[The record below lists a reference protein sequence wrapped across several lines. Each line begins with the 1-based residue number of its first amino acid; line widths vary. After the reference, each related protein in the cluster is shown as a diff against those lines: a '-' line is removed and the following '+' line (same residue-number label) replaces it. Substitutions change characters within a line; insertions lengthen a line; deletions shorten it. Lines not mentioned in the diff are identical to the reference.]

1 MAGPYDFE
9 SALNSLIDREIERLV
24 NEIAWIDGRL
34 LELGNDEESEVE
46 RKLLRI
52 LRRHLMKDLYE
63 LAGFVWDEPSVGGE
77 VGEGAPLSSAV
88 QARAET

>member
-1 MAGPYDFE
+1 MAGPHDFE

-34 LELGNDEESEVE
+34 LELGDDEESEVE

-77 VGEGAPLSSAV
+77 VEHGAPLSSAV
-88 QARAET
+88 RARAET